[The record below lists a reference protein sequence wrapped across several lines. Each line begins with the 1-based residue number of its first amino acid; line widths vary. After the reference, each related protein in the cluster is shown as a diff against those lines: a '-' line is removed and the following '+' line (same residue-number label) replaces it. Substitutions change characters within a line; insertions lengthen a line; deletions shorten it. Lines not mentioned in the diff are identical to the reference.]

1 MILNTSEIEKV
12 LTGETDAK
20 DFILKYQDAM
30 NRLLSRN
37 DSAAISSD
45 LGLVFD
51 STGFKVTNTQ
61 IMKLQKSL
69 NHNEI
74 YFLTNLVILNDFEYD
89 HEETENI
96 IIQLS
101 NSL

>member
-1 MILNTSEIEKV
+1 MNTSEIEKV
-12 LTGETDAK
+12 LTGETNAK
-20 DFILKYQDAM
+20 VFILKHQDAM
-30 NRLLSRN
+30 SRLMARN

-51 STGFKVTNTQ
+51 STGFEVTNTQ

-69 NHNEI
+69 NHNEM
-74 YFLTNLVILNDFEYD
+74 YFFANLIVLNDFKYD

-96 IIQLS
+96 IIQSS